1 MANLTNPG
9 NYQLTTM
16 GQTGSVYHKQ
26 GSTNPLVAP
35 EGKAF
40 VAITMVTNTTFKTKV
55 TTSGSETDGGL
66 VAENPAECF
75 GTSGKG
81 LISSEAASEVAV
93 GLTFPAGLTIYG
105 RWKSIHAQTG
115 DVVAYLA

>member
-1 MANLTNPG
+1 MNAAHYNLA
-9 NYQLTTM
+9 TM

-26 GSTNPLVAP
+26 GSTNALVAP
-35 EGKAF
+35 EGKVF
-40 VAITMVTNTTFKTKV
+40 VAITMITNTTFKTKV
-55 TTSGSETDGGL
+55 ADPASDGGL

-81 LISSEAASEVAV
+81 SVDSAAASEVAV
-93 GLTFPAGLTIYG
+93 TLTFPAGVTIYG

-115 DVVAYLA
+115 DVIAYLA